1 MEVERK
7 TLQLG
12 ERDFESNINQK
23 RTEIFSLDQKIKALY
38 REKDVMT
45 SDSEDRVK
53 LDLKKEELEGY
64 KRKHKKM
71 QVFLF
76 YFLIFGLLQTI
87 FSQSLFLSHV
97 VIQWD
102 SNISS
107 LYLQN
112 GWMRGQNQECIER
125 EASFG

>member
-71 QVFLF
+71 QVLLF
-76 YFLIFGLLQTI
+76 YFLIFGLLQKI

-112 GWMRGQNQECIER
+112 G
-125 EASFG
+125 